1 MNINQ
6 IMQIYSW
13 DVESMERLDVSELDT
28 ALVTSL
34 NTPVQYITTLIFDST
49 GICIFNN
56 VTSEVLLVVLVQCG
70 FDVYATHTHPIDYIQ
85 SYYGSGF
92 RICSESEI
100 LDTLCQITGKAVD
113 VIVPIEISPEDL
125 AALDDLAAQ
134 SNITRNDVVTKAL
147 IAAVSSYS

>member
-13 DVESMERLDVSELDT
+13 DIDSMERLDVSELDS
-28 ALVTSL
+28 ALANSL
-34 NTPVQYITTLIFDST
+34 NTPVRYITILMFDGT

-56 VTSEVLLVVLVQCG
+56 VTSEVILVQCA
-70 FDVYATHTHPIDYIQ
+70 FDVYAAHSIDYIQ

-100 LDTLCQITGKAVD
+100 LDALCQITGKAVD

-125 AALDDLAAQ
+125 AALDALAAK

-147 IAAVSSYS
+147 IAAVSNYS